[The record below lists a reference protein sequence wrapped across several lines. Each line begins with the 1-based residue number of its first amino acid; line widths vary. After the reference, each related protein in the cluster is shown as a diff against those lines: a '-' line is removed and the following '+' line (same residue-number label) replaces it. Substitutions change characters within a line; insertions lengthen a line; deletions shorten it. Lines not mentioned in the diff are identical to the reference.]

1 MASLKQIRRRITGV
15 QNTRQ
20 ITRAMKM
27 VAAARMR
34 RAQENMAAARP
45 YSSKLRE
52 VITSLV
58 ARTETDVHPLLISRE
73 PNKVGI
79 VCVTSDRGLAGGF
92 NVAICRRTQTMLK
105 EFEDKDVELLTIGRK
120 GNDFFKKRGKKI
132 HKYYADV
139 FKDLDFKQAAN
150 IGKEISNYY
159 INGSFDR
166 IYVVF
171 NEFKNALQQN
181 LISERL
187 LPIDATET
195 KSAWQAVDYIYEP
208 DVESVLNNILPL
220 YINIQTWRILL
231 ESYASEQAARMS
243 AMDKATENADELVR
257 SLKLQF
263 NKARQTAITTELLE
277 IVGGAEGLK

>member
-34 RAQENMAAARP
+34 KAQENMEAARP
-45 YSSKLRE
+45 YSAKLRE

-58 ARTETDVHPLLISRE
+58 ARTESDVHPLLISRE
-73 PNKVGI
+73 PQKIGI
-79 VCVTSDRGLAGGF
+79 ICVTSDRGLAGGF
-92 NVAICRRTQTMLK
+92 NATICRRTELLLK
-105 EFEDKDVELLTIGRK
+105 EHSGKEVELLTIGRK
-120 GNDFFKKRGKKI
+120 GNDFFKKRGMKI
-132 HKYYADV
+132 HKFYTNV
-139 FKDLDFKQAAN
+139 FNEMEFSSATR
-150 IGKEISNYY
+150 IGKELSSYY
-159 INGSFDR
+159 IDGSFDR

-171 NEFKNALQQN
+171 NEFKNAMQQN

-187 LPIDATET
+187 LPIEPNQVM
-195 KSAWQAVDYIYEP
+195 SAWQAVDYIYEP
-208 DVESVLNNILPL
+208 DANSVLDSILPL
-220 YINIQTWRILL
+220 YINIQTWRVLL

-243 AMDKATENADELVR
+243 AMDKATENADELVGA
-257 SLKLQF
+257 LKLQF

>member
-34 RAQENMAAARP
+34 KAQENMEAARP
-45 YSSKLRE
+45 YSAKLCE

-58 ARTETDVHPLLISRE
+58 ARTESDVHPLLISRD
-73 PNKVGI
+73 PQKIGI
-79 VCVTSDRGLAGGF
+79 ICVTSDRGLAGGF
-92 NVAICRRTQTMLK
+92 NATICRRTELLLK
-105 EFEDKDVELLTIGRK
+105 EHNDKEIELLTIGRK
-120 GNDFFKKRGKKI
+120 GNDFFRKRNVKI
-132 HKYYADV
+132 HKYYSDV
-139 FKDLDFKQAAN
+139 FNEMEFSNAIQ
-150 IGKEISNYY
+150 IGKEIGSYFVE
-159 INGSFDR
+159 GSFDK

-171 NEFKNALQQN
+171 NEFKNAMQQN
-181 LISERL
+181 LISEPL
-187 LPIDATET
+187 LPIEPSDVM
-195 KSAWQAVDYIYEP
+195 SSWRAVDYIYEP
-208 DVESVLNNILPL
+208 DANSVLDSILPL
-220 YINIQTWRILL
+220 YINIQTWRVLL

-243 AMDKATENADELVR
+243 AMDKATENADELVG